1 MRKTNSA
8 FTRIAL
14 LALVAL
20 GLGGCSNMDEMQ
32 QRMLSGGAIG
42 VTAGALTTVV
52 TGGCVACG
60 MAIGGAVG
68 TAGGY
73 IVHELDTN
81 TRSDSSSS
89 SSSAPPPPIPSSYN
103 SSSNNASSVPQGYP
117 PGGYQN

>member
-1 MRKTNSA
+1 MPVGAPAFVRLEEGDWIMRKTNSA

-14 LALVAL
+14 LTLVAL

-60 MAIGGAVG
+60 MAIGGAG
-68 TAGGY
+68 GPAGGS
-73 IVHELDTN
+73 IVHEVDTN

-89 SSSAPPPPIPSSYN
+89 PPSAPPPIPSSYN
-103 SSSNNASSVPQGYP
+103 SSSN
-117 PGGYQN
+117 